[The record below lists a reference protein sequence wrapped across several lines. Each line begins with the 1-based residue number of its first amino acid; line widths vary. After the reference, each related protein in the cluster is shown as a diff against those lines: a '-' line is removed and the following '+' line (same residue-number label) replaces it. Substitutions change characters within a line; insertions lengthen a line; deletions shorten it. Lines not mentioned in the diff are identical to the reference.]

1 MAGDTYCEGDAQ
13 HGRCNGQRVVD
24 CGFQP
29 DWVKPRTIQ
38 LVFVASQLNP
48 QH

>member
-13 HGRCNGQRVVD
+13 HGQCNGQRVVD

-38 LVFVASQLNP
+38 WYLLLLS
-48 QH
+48 